1 LIIVASLFKW
11 WGAALLAVLSLILL
25 VVSKYLCS
33 RFGGLT
39 GDSYGAKNEFGEV
52 TVLIL
57 MFIIAE
63 LGGTGWL
70 SL

>member
-39 GDSYGAKNEFGEV
+39 GDTYGAINEFGEV

-63 LGGTGWL
+63 LGGVSWL
-70 SL
+70 S